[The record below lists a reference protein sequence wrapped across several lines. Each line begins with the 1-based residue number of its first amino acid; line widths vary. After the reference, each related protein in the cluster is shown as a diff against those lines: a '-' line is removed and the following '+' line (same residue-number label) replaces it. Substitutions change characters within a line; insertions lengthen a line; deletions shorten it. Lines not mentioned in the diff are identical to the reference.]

1 MPEFFCFK
9 GEREHPF
16 LLSRPP
22 GRPGAP
28 AQNTG
33 RPRSFPD
40 AEAAPGR
47 WLCSMVLP
55 MPTCTAC
62 RAASSRWLTA
72 PAPKWYLIL
81 TALGASRL
89 ARRVRLQYA
98 GHAESF
104 QISRVC
110 VRRGNGTLLLVT
122 GVGEM
127 TKAVKA
133 ANKAGDAITVQK
145 ATDFTDDAIDI
156 VKSLDRS
163 SALQNRQRILVWLS
177 MRVIKRQAW
186 QRIWESARN
195 SS

>member
-1 MPEFFCFK
+1 
-9 GEREHPF
+9 
-16 LLSRPP
+16 
-22 GRPGAP
+22 
-28 AQNTG
+28 
-33 RPRSFPD
+33 
-40 AEAAPGR
+40 
-47 WLCSMVLP
+47 
-55 MPTCTAC
+55 
-62 RAASSRWLTA
+62 
-72 PAPKWYLIL
+72 
-81 TALGASRL
+81 
-89 ARRVRLQYA
+89 
-98 GHAESF
+98 
-104 QISRVC
+104 
-110 VRRGNGTLLLVT
+110 
-122 GVGEM
+122 M